1 MKGDEVQESGYC
13 FCRSEKSGDGDAV
26 RVRSQQQEGA
36 MTDMGREVAEI
47 KARLERIESRLGFL
61 FRRLMITEEDA
72 PAGKASPAVL
82 ELAARG
88 DKIAAIRAFVGETG
102 ASLKDAKNFI
112 EALDIGIKS

>member
-1 MKGDEVQESGYC
+1 
-13 FCRSEKSGDGDAV
+13 
-26 RVRSQQQEGA
+26 
-36 MTDMGREVAEI
+36 MTNREREIKEI

-72 PAGKASPAVL
+72 PTGKASPAVL

-88 DKIAAIRAFVGETG
+88 DQIAAITAFVRETG

-112 EALDIGIKS
+112 ESLGIGIKS